1 MSITL
6 LQQNSFEFDGRA
18 TRNIFPVKNKIGI
31 DCVIKCVEEKL
42 KLKDDIKQ
50 HVLFLKGRTG
60 SGKST
65 CMPVKL
71 FEHFSKNPSLISGNL
86 RVLVTENRVILST
99 SIAVDNCNIPG
110 TYVKYGINTGY
121 ATGQGKTVIQNPSY
135 LLYISTELFKR
146 RLIQRLPLPQI
157 IVIDECHE
165 MELYLIELLY
175 HIKQYLNDKTIPTDK
190 KPLFIFASATLDLD
204 RMIKYF
210 FDNPDDIYKDALM
223 INYIAGSRN
232 YPVDEYYL
240 TKEEENKLD
249 INQFVKDILTKKLEI
264 SIKSD
269 QVVKNNIPARD
280 MLIFTYGGAGLK
292 IFECSSSIKKYC
304 KYPCYVSTVLYD
316 DTNRVLKWRQEHQN
330 QTRVLIL
337 PYNARCLGFA
347 SKLLVNNHDLDKEA
361 QQHEIKIYISTNA
374 IETGKTIITL
384 YQVFDVG
391 LRFYKLIRPLT
402 HHIPFMLT
410 KVPVNKSSTIQR
422 CGRVGR
428 TCKGKAY
435 RMFSKDT
442 YELLEDNDTPGN
454 IFTVSLGYQVIG
466 AKTERLQL
474 LETNDY
480 VQTNPLDLM
489 IATGQDL
496 CQAGYYTPFGELIND
511 IRDVDSIN
519 NWVSEAEY
527 HYYTNPKMWNT
538 NEGIYNLLFI
548 CRLNRSNLGENTSY
562 SGQTSENRMFTY
574 DSESILSAYDARQ
587 MYVKYKLG
595 LSNIFRQKVLE

>member
-6 LQQNSFEFDGRA
+6 LQQNSFEFDSRA
-18 TRNIFPVKNKIGI
+18 TINTFAIKNKLGI
-31 DCVIKCVEEKL
+31 DCVIKCIEEKL
-42 KLKDDIKQ
+42 KLKDNIKH

-65 CMPVKL
+65 CMPVRL
-71 FEHFSKNPSLISGNL
+71 FEHFSKNPSLIQGNL

-110 TYVKYGINTGY
+110 TYVKYGVNTGY

-146 RLIQRLPLPQI
+146 RLIQRLALPQI

-165 MELYLIELLY
+165 MELYLIELLHY
-175 HIKQYLNDKTIPTDK
+175 IKEYLNDKTIPTIR

-210 FDNPDDIYKDALM
+210 FDDTDEVYKDALM

-240 TKEEENKLD
+240 TKEEEKKLHV
-249 INQFVKDILTKKLEI
+249 NRFVEDVLTNKLEI

-269 QVVKNNIPARD
+269 QVVKDNIPARD

-292 IFECSSSIKKYC
+292 IFTRGLVKKYC
-304 KYPCYVSTVLYD
+304 NYPCYISTVAYD
-316 DTNRVLKWRQEHQN
+316 DSDKVLEWRQQHQN

-337 PYNARCLGFA
+337 PYNASCLGFA
-347 SKLLVNNHDLDKEA
+347 SKLLVNNHDPDKEA

-391 LRFYKLIRPLT
+391 LRLYKMIRPLT
-402 HHIPFMLT
+402 HHIPFMLN

-435 RMFSKDT
+435 RMFSKET
-442 YELLEDNDTPGN
+442 YELLANNDTPGN
-454 IFTVSLGYQVIG
+454 IFTVSLGYQIIG
-466 AKTERLQL
+466 AKTKTLKI
-474 LETNDY
+474 LESNDY
-480 VQTNPLDLM
+480 VQSNPLDLM

-496 CQAGYYTPFGELIND
+496 CQGGYYTPFGEMIND
-511 IRDVDSIN
+511 IRDTNNID

-527 HYYTNPKMWNT
+527 HYYANPKVWNDD
-538 NEGIYNLLFI
+538 EGIYNLLFI
-548 CRLNRSNLGENTSY
+548 CRMNRANLSEGTSY
-562 SGQTSENRMFTY
+562 NGQTSENKKFIY
-574 DSESILSAYDARQ
+574 NSESILSAYDARQ

-595 LSNIFRQKVLE
+595 LSDIFRQKMLE